1 MCARKKSQETACSLK
16 MQQES
21 AVKETKKFYE
31 NTNDN
36 LNYVHLIKEK
46 THLDKLSF
54 LSNKYNSSSR
64 IINIILMAEILLLVH
79 LTRMMT
85 KAK

>member
-1 MCARKKSQETACSLK
+1 MPHYHWQSLQSYQPPCKLINTMQFVNVCWKKCQETITACSLK

-36 LNYVHLIKEK
+36 LNYVHLIEEK
-46 THLDKLSF
+46 TYL
-54 LSNKYNSSSR
+54 R
-64 IINIILMAEILLLVH
+64 
-79 LTRMMT
+79 
-85 KAK
+85 

>member
-1 MCARKKSQETACSLK
+1 

-36 LNYVHLIKEK
+36 LNYVHLIEEK
-46 THLDKLSF
+46 TQL
-54 LSNKYNSSSR
+54 R
-64 IINIILMAEILLLVH
+64 
-79 LTRMMT
+79 
-85 KAK
+85 

>member
-1 MCARKKSQETACSLK
+1 MFVSKKKHQETITACSLK

-36 LNYVHLIKEK
+36 SNYVHLIEEK
-46 THLDKLSF
+46 TYL
-54 LSNKYNSSSR
+54 R
-64 IINIILMAEILLLVH
+64 
-79 LTRMMT
+79 
-85 KAK
+85 

>member
-1 MCARKKSQETACSLK
+1 MQFVNVCKKKKKHQETITACSLK

-36 LNYVHLIKEK
+36 LNYIHLTEEK
-46 THLDKLSF
+46 THL
-54 LSNKYNSSSR
+54 R
-64 IINIILMAEILLLVH
+64 
-79 LTRMMT
+79 
-85 KAK
+85 

>member
-1 MCARKKSQETACSLK
+1 MFVRKKKHQETITACSLK

-36 LNYVHLIKEK
+36 LNYVHLIEEK
-46 THLDKLSF
+46 TQL
-54 LSNKYNSSSR
+54 R
-64 IINIILMAEILLLVH
+64 
-79 LTRMMT
+79 
-85 KAK
+85 

>member
-1 MCARKKSQETACSLK
+1 MFVRKKKHQETITARSLK

-36 LNYVHLIKEK
+36 LNYIHLTEEK
-46 THLDKLSF
+46 THL
-54 LSNKYNSSSR
+54 R
-64 IINIILMAEILLLVH
+64 
-79 LTRMMT
+79 
-85 KAK
+85 

>member
-1 MCARKKSQETACSLK
+1 MFVRKKKHQETITACSLK

-36 LNYVHLIKEK
+36 LNYVHLIEK
-46 THLDKLSF
+46 
-54 LSNKYNSSSR
+54 NSPK
-64 IINIILMAEILLLVH
+64 INYHFCQINITPLL
-79 LTRMMT
+79 
-85 KAK
+85 

>member
-1 MCARKKSQETACSLK
+1 

-36 LNYVHLIKEK
+36 LNYVHLIREK

-54 LSNKYNSSSR
+54 LSNKYNSSST

-79 LTRMMT
+79 LIE
-85 KAK
+85 